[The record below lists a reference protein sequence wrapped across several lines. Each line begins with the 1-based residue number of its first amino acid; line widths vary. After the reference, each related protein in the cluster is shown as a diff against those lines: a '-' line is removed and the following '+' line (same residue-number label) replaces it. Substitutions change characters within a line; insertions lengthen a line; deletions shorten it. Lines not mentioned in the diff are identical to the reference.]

1 MVKSL
6 IAIGVATLLLVGAA
20 FFEWYF
26 VEQQFERFEEELNTL
41 YVKADNET
49 ASGEDAKA
57 VQTSWEE
64 RKDKLNVW
72 IPHNDISRIDD
83 YMSETVR
90 LIGEKEYSLA
100 LAKIEI
106 LTHLTKCLPDT
117 YKPGLENIF

>member
-6 IAIGVATLLLVGAA
+6 IAIASATLLLAGAI

-26 VEQQFERFEEELNTL
+26 VEHQFETFHEELQSL
-41 YVKADNET
+41 YLKAQDET
-49 ASGEDAKA
+49 ANGEDAKA
-57 VQTSWEE
+57 VQTSWEN
-64 RKDKLNVW
+64 RKDKLYVW

-100 LAKIEI
+100 LAKMEI
-106 LTHLTKCLPDT
+106 LMHLTHCLPDT

>member
-6 IAIGVATLLLVGAA
+6 IAIGVATLILLGAA
-20 FFEWYF
+20 LFEWYF
-26 VEQQFERFEEELNTL
+26 VEWQFKDFNQELTSL
-41 YVKADNET
+41 YLKADDGT
-49 ASGEDAKA
+49 ANGEDAKA
-57 VQTSWEE
+57 VQTSWEKK
-64 RKDKLNVW
+64 KDRLNVW